1 MEHQKTDLCILIP
14 VYNDWESFFVLYEKI
29 KSLNINNN
37 QLKFCVVDDKS
48 SVIPALPKDVLLI
61 ELKRN
66 MGHQKA
72 ISIGL
77 SYLNENSSFEKMIVM
92 DSDGEDRP
100 EDISVLLKKNESF
113 PQKIIFASRKK
124 RSEGVLFKLF
134 YSIYKMMF
142 RLLTSH
148 AIDFGNFSLIPRER
162 LTSLVNMPETW
173 RHYAGAAVKS
183 KLPIETVYI
192 DKGSRYKGTSKM
204 NFHSL
209 LLHGLSA
216 ISVHIETVSIRIF
229 MACIGL
235 VCVALTTI
243 GVVTYIKFFTDNA
256 APGWATTIV
265 SGASIIIIQAF
276 FASVVLIFLVLSNQS
291 NNNIIP
297 ELDYKKY
304 MLRVSNN
311 S

>member
-14 VYNDWESFFVLYEKI
+14 VYNDWESFFVLHEKI
-29 KSLNINNN
+29 KPLNINNG
-37 QLKFCVVDDKS
+37 QVKFCVVDDKS
-48 SVIPALPKDVLLI
+48 SSIPALPKDVLLI

-72 ISIGL
+72 IAIGL
-77 SYLNENSSFEKMIVM
+77 SHLNENTSFEKIIVM

-100 EDISVLLKKNESF
+100 EDISLLLKKSEAF
-113 PQKIIFASRKK
+113 PGKIIFASRKK
-124 RSEGVLFKLF
+124 RSEGILFKSF
-134 YSIYKMMF
+134 YLLYKF
-142 RLLTSH
+142 IFQLLTGK
-148 AIDFGNFSLIPRER
+148 AIDFGNFSLIPRNK
-162 LTSLVNMPETW
+162 LTSIVNMPETW

-183 KLPIETVYI
+183 KIPIETIFI

-229 MACIGL
+229 IACIALVGL
-235 VCVALTTI
+235 ALLTI
-243 GVVTYIKFFTDNA
+243 GCVTYIRLFTNQA
-256 APGWATTIV
+256 TPGWATTIV

-304 MLRVSNN
+304 VLRVRDNA
-311 S
+311 